1 MLMSLIYKKL
11 KAKKMKI
18 KFELKKI
25 NKQNLKLHI
34 QILSADLK
42 FIDRKQNKKIF
53 FSNFG
58 FFRYEYKLK
67 VFYFIILLKYFT
79 MVTKLYQIGRIEK
92 RKKNKRILTAFYC
105 FWFN

>member
-1 MLMSLIYKKL
+1 
-11 KAKKMKI
+11 MKI

-58 FFRYEYKLK
+58 FFQIR
-67 VFYFIILLKYFT
+67 VQ
-79 MVTKLYQIGRIEK
+79 TKGVLFHNSFKIFHNGDKIVPNRSN
-92 RKKNKRILTAFYC
+92 RKKKKKIKRILTAFYC
-105 FWFN
+105 FWFH